1 MSLTGSEEQFVNDRH
16 LSDTEKE
23 AKAADYY
30 SKLGCILRL
39 RLSSLLPAHLKWK
52 ISVDVNEAECAYARV
67 KFSYMSP

>member
-1 MSLTGSEEQFVNDRH
+1 MMSLTRSEEHFVNDRH

-23 AKAADYY
+23 AKAADHY

-67 KFSYMSP
+67 KFS